1 MGCVDSTMLA
11 YAENHTDS
19 EGFLLAQIRE
29 HTYTQVPMPQ
39 MLSSHLQGRI
49 LAAFSHM
56 LRPTRILEIGTYT
69 GYSALC
75 LVEGLQ
81 PGGLLHTI
89 DKNEALE
96 TTVRGYFEQAG
107 VAHKIK
113 YHLGKALDIIPTL
126 NEVFDLAFIDADK
139 KNHSHY
145 YHLILDRIRPG
156 GFIIVDNVLWGG
168 KVFTRSSQGMD
179 KKTQAIVNFNAH
191 VHHDKHV
198 ANVLLPIRDGLMILR
213 KNETVSAFFLFHA

>member
-1 MGCVDSTMLA
+1 MQYTDSNLQA
-11 YAENHTDS
+11 YAENHTES
-19 EGFLLAQIRE
+19 TSSLLSRIHQE
-29 HTYTQVPMPQ
+29 TYAQVPMPQ
-39 MLSSHLQGRI
+39 MLSGHLQGRV

-96 TTVRGYFEQAG
+96 TTVRVYFEQAG

-113 YHLGKALDIIPTL
+113 YHIGKAIDIIPKL
-126 NEVFDLAFIDADK
+126 DEVFDLVFIDADK
-139 KNHSHY
+139 KNYSHY
-145 YHLILDRIRPG
+145 YDLVLGRVRPG

-168 KVFTRSSQGMD
+168 KVLTRSDQCMD
-179 KKTQAIVNFNAH
+179 KRTQALANFNAQ
-191 VHHDKHV
+191 VHHDVRV
-198 ANVLLPIRDGLMILR
+198 ANVLLPIRDGLMVLR
-213 KNETVSAFFLFHA
+213 KK

>member
-1 MGCVDSTMLA
+1 MQYTDNNLQA
-11 YAENHTDS
+11 YAENHTES
-19 EGFLLAQIRE
+19 ANPLLTQIYQE
-29 HTYTQVPMPQ
+29 TYARVPMPQ
-39 MLSSHLQGRI
+39 MLSGHLQGRV

-81 PGGLLHTI
+81 PGGILHTI
-89 DKNEALE
+89 DKNKTLAA
-96 TTVRGYFEQAG
+96 TVNGYFEQAG

-113 YHLGKALDIIPTL
+113 YHIGKAADIIPQL
-126 NEVFDLAFIDADK
+126 DEVFDLVFIDADK
-139 KNHSHY
+139 KNYSHY
-145 YHLILDRIRPG
+145 YNLILDCTRPG

-168 KVFTRSSQGMD
+168 KVLALPDQHMD
-179 KKTQAIVNFNAH
+179 KRTQAITNFNAQ
-191 VHHDKHV
+191 VHHDVRV

-213 KNETVSAFFLFHA
+213 KK